1 MANKAE
7 RVIVATLVKVHED
20 LVRRLEAS
28 NGREGFEKHTKVEA
42 AKARRDARI
51 AFDTDNL

>member
-7 RVIVATLVKVHED
+7 KVIVATLVKVHED
-20 LVRRLEAS
+20 LVRRLESS